1 MRREQSAMAS
11 TEPAPARTA
20 RAPGSPDALDP
31 ADLARWGVLAA
42 VLALAG
48 LVLAAN
54 AGDDY
59 MYVCGLLFV
68 GFGVLLSLRLMRR
81 WSP

>member
-1 MRREQSAMAS
+1 MAS
-11 TEPAPARTA
+11 TKPSPARNS
-20 RAPGSPDALDP
+20 GNPDALEP
-31 ADLARWGVLAA
+31 VDLARWGALASA
-42 VLALAG
+42 LALGG

-68 GFGVLLSLRLMRR
+68 GFGVLLGLRLMRR

>member
-1 MRREQSAMAS
+1 MKREQSAMAS

-20 RAPGSPDALDP
+20 RMPGSPDAVDP
-31 ADLARWGVLAA
+31 TDLARWGVFATF
-42 VLALAG
+42 LALGG

-59 MYVCGLLFV
+59 MYVCGLLFI
-68 GFGVLLSLRLMRR
+68 GFGVLLGLRLMRR

>member
-1 MRREQSAMAS
+1 MAS
-11 TEPAPARTA
+11 TEPATART
-20 RAPGSPDALDP
+20 PGNPDGLDP
-31 ADLARWGVLAA
+31 ADLARWGTLAA
-42 VLALAG
+42 VLALGG

-68 GFGVLLSLRLMRR
+68 GFGVLLGLRLMRR